1 MGESIPFSELSES
14 EKQNINNNIDEYL
27 PLPDTQLSI
36 ERDVLGA
43 MLIFSSISTAKL
55 KHLLPSDFKYP
66 RTRHIYQM
74 IRDISS
80 VKGKFNPEQL
90 LGSNNTI
97 NKYILSLMN
106 DSIITN
112 AKVKCDWLVEQKM
125 KFRVA
130 RLWYN

>member
-1 MGESIPFSELSES
+1 
-14 EKQNINNNIDEYL
+14 
-27 PLPDTQLSI
+27 
-36 ERDVLGA
+36 
-43 MLIFSSISTAKL
+43 
-55 KHLLPSDFKYP
+55 
-66 RTRHIYQM
+66 M

-106 DSIITN
+106 NSIVTN

-125 KFRVA
+125 KFRAV
-130 RLWYN
+130 R